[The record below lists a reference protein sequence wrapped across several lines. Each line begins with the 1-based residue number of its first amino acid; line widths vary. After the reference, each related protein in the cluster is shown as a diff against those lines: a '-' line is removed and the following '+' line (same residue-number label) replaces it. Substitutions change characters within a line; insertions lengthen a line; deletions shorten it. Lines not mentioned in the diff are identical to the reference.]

1 MTSKPETTPPQHI
14 PCFDCE
20 GYGRCVGAC
29 EQQTTA
35 AAKIASGLQ
44 DAIEGRVTVLQPISP
59 VALVRRKL
67 ADGRTISDPDVRGL
81 LAEID
86 RLRAA
91 LAAGMTDHAK

>member
-1 MTSKPETTPPQHI
+1 MSKQKTTP
-14 PCFDCE
+14 
-20 GYGRCVGAC
+20 
-29 EQQTTA
+29 

-86 RLRAA
+86 LLRAA